1 MSVLGNV
8 MAKHDFDLQIES
20 TRGVF
25 TSQASAQKVTIGA
38 NELEVIEVSVGLY
51 SEKYAGRE
59 KVGDLTL
66 ENVLLASSEQSA
78 KFFDDWYG
86 DVKKLS
92 PDLYKK
98 NARLV
103 LKKNNVVLAQWELTG
118 IFPKS
123 LGDVALDRTAS
134 ESLMENVVFAVEQWT
149 RVI

>member
-1 MSVLGNV
+1 MGILGNV
-8 MAKHDFDLQIES
+8 IAKHEFELQIES

-38 NELEVIEVSVGLY
+38 NELEVIEVSVGTY
-51 SEKYAGRE
+51 SEKFAGRE

-66 ENVLLASSEQSA
+66 ENVLLASSVQSA
-78 KFFDDWYG
+78 KFFDDWYK
-86 DVKKLS
+86 DTKRL
-92 PDLYKK
+92 PADLYKK
-98 NARLV
+98 NARVV
-103 LKKNNVVLAQWELTG
+103 LKKDNVIVGQWEFVG

-134 ESLMENVVFAVEQWT
+134 ESLMQNVVFAVEQWE